1 MDLDLIRIID
11 KFFGQIIALF
21 LIGYDYLKR
30 IFFGRGSDN
39 SQIKKILVIR
49 FFGFGNLVLAFP
61 AIKKI
66 SDLFPDAKIYLLTIN
81 KNMHLYDGVPFV
93 DKTLYINVNGFK
105 NFTMSIFQMFFSL
118 RKEKFDLAVDF
129 EIFAYTSV
137 FLLYFLGI
145 KKRVGYRIKGYLR
158 GPLYTTAVTYNNEQH
173 ISKTF
178 YDLVVTLGAEKKENV
193 ELIGLSVSMKDKAV
207 VEEFLKKNFIDSNER
222 LVGMHVGSGQNFI
235 NRRWPET
242 YFAKVAD
249 FLIKEFDAKIIL
261 TGTKEELPL
270 INNTIREMRTDPRR
284 VVVIDSL
291 NLTQL
296 AFLFK
301 QIRVFFCTDT
311 GPLHLAIAMGVPTVS
326 FFGPNTPR
334 LYGPP
339 LNNRH
344 IYFYENMPCS
354 PCITNYNAKMS
365 NCKKPVCLT
374 GISAEKVIASLN
386 GFIERYLVSGK

>member
-1 MDLDLIRIID
+1 MNLDLIRIID

-21 LIGYDYLKR
+21 LIGYDFFKKL
-30 IFFGRGSDN
+30 FFGRNRDN

-66 SDLFPDAKIYLLTIN
+66 SDLFPGAKIYLLTIN
-81 KNMHLYDGVPFV
+81 KNMHLYDGVTFI
-93 DKTLYINVNGFK
+93 DKTLYINVNSFK
-105 NFTMSIFQMFFSL
+105 NFAVSFFKMFFFL

-158 GPLYTTAVTYNNEQH
+158 GPLYTTAVTYNNDQH

-178 YDLVVTLGAEKKENV
+178 YDLIVTLGAEKKENV

-235 NRRWPET
+235 NRRWP
-242 YFAKVAD
+242 
-249 FLIKEFDAKIIL
+249 
-261 TGTKEELPL
+261 
-270 INNTIREMRTDPRR
+270 
-284 VVVIDSL
+284 
-291 NLTQL
+291 
-296 AFLFK
+296 
-301 QIRVFFCTDT
+301 
-311 GPLHLAIAMGVPTVS
+311 
-326 FFGPNTPR
+326 
-334 LYGPP
+334 
-339 LNNRH
+339 
-344 IYFYENMPCS
+344 
-354 PCITNYNAKMS
+354 
-365 NCKKPVCLT
+365 
-374 GISAEKVIASLN
+374 
-386 GFIERYLVSGK
+386 

>member
-39 SQIKKILVIR
+39 SQIKKLLVIR

-66 SDLFPDAKIYLLTIN
+66 RDLFPGAKIYLLTIN
-81 KNMHLYDGVPFV
+81 KNMHLYDGVTFI

-270 INNTIREMRTDPRR
+270 INN
-284 VVVIDSL
+284 
-291 NLTQL
+291 
-296 AFLFK
+296 
-301 QIRVFFCTDT
+301 
-311 GPLHLAIAMGVPTVS
+311 
-326 FFGPNTPR
+326 
-334 LYGPP
+334 
-339 LNNRH
+339 
-344 IYFYENMPCS
+344 
-354 PCITNYNAKMS
+354 
-365 NCKKPVCLT
+365 
-374 GISAEKVIASLN
+374 
-386 GFIERYLVSGK
+386 